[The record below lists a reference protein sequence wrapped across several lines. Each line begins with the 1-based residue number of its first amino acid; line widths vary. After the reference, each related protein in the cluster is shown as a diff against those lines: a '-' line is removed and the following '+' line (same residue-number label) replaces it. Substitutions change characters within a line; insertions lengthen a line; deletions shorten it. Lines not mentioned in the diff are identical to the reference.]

1 MKISDSWLAQ
11 LISASKVNVG
21 AGAASA
27 STPSFKVLELGSGTG
42 LGGICMARLLEAQD
56 NELTRDLTSSI
67 FMSDICVKSL
77 DVL

>member
-1 MKISDSWLAQ
+1 MKTSDSWLVQ
-11 LISASKVNVG
+11 LITASKANVG

-27 STPSFKVLELGSGTG
+27 NTATFKVLELGSGTG

-56 NELTRDLTSSI
+56 NELTSDLTSRI

>member
-1 MKISDSWLAQ
+1 MKTSDSWLVQ
-11 LISASKVNVG
+11 LISASKANAG

-27 STPSFKVLELGSGTG
+27 STPTFKVLELGSGTG

-56 NELTRDLTSSI
+56 NELTSDLTSRI